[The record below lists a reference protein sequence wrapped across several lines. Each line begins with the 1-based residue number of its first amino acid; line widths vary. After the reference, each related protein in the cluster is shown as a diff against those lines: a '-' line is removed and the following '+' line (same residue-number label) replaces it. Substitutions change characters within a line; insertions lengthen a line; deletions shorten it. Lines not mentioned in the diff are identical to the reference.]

1 MLRTIKMLKNEGSC
15 VVVMDKEEYLRLLAE
30 ASTNDATKFRLVET
44 DKQRKTTQALSSA
57 SPERK
62 ELESIVRR
70 ILPTPVA
77 DSVRPSGTRL
87 AHLYGLPK
95 THEKVLAMR
104 PILSATQTYN
114 YALAKWLHVKLKPLS
129 TNQYTI
135 TDAFDFKNEI
145 QQLSINNGDI
155 LVSYDVS
162 FPVYRGA
169 FGGNQ
174 TATQ

>member
-1 MLRTIKMLKNEGSC
+1 MMPLNFDWLRPTSSGRPPKHYHPLLR
-15 VVVMDKEEYLRLLAE
+15 KE
-30 ASTNDATKFRLVET
+30 
-44 DKQRKTTQALSSA
+44 
-57 SPERK
+57 K

-70 ILPTPVA
+70 LLPTPVA
-77 DSVRPSGTRL
+77 DSGRPSGTRL
-87 AHLYGLPK
+87 AHLCGLPK

-135 TDAFDFKNEI
+135 TDAFNFKNEI

-155 LVSYDVS
+155 LVSNDVS
-162 FPVYRGA
+162 FPVYRDA

>member
-1 MLRTIKMLKNEGSC
+1 MPLNFDWLRPTSSGRTPKQYHPLLR
-15 VVVMDKEEYLRLLAE
+15 KE
-30 ASTNDATKFRLVET
+30 
-44 DKQRKTTQALSSA
+44 
-57 SPERK
+57 K

-70 ILPTPVA
+70 ILPTSVA
-77 DSVRPSGTRL
+77 DSARPSGTRL
-87 AHLYGLPK
+87 AHLYGLPN
-95 THEKVLAMR
+95 THEKVFAMR

-135 TDAFDFKNEI
+135 TNAFDFMNEI

-162 FPVYRGA
+162 FPVYQGA

-174 TATQ
+174 TTTQL

>member
-1 MLRTIKMLKNEGSC
+1 MMPLNFDWLRPKSSGRPPKHYHPLLR
-15 VVVMDKEEYLRLLAE
+15 KE
-30 ASTNDATKFRLVET
+30 
-44 DKQRKTTQALSSA
+44 
-57 SPERK
+57 K

-77 DSVRPSGTRL
+77 DSDRPSGTRL

-104 PILSATQTYN
+104 PILPATQTYN

-129 TNQYTI
+129 TNQFTI

>member
-1 MLRTIKMLKNEGSC
+1 MPVNFDWLRPTSSGRPPKHYHLLLP
-15 VVVMDKEEYLRLLAE
+15 KE
-30 ASTNDATKFRLVET
+30 
-44 DKQRKTTQALSSA
+44 
-57 SPERK
+57 K
-62 ELESIVRR
+62 ELKSIVRR
-70 ILPTPVA
+70 ILPTSVA
-77 DSVRPSGTRL
+77 DLVCPSGTRL

-104 PILSATQTYN
+104 PILSATQTYH

-135 TDAFDFKNEI
+135 TNAFDFMNEI

-162 FPVYRGA
+162 FPVYQGA